1 VEKYM
6 LCFDCALLSFIDFH
20 FVVCADEY
28 SVCNVSSA
36 YLMLNHMVDLYVD
49 S

>member
-1 VEKYM
+1 
-6 LCFDCALLSFIDFH
+6 LTDDLLSFIDLH

-36 YLMLNHMVDLYVD
+36 YLTLNQMVGLYID